1 MTKQVKAVVAFGLF
15 VAEFA
20 IITWMDLPHLNGRL
34 YWLTVIA
41 SLALSVWVFYA
52 IAESTPRSQR

>member
-15 VAEFA
+15 VAVLA
-20 IITWMDLPHLNGRL
+20 IITWMDLPHLNGWL

-41 SLALSVWVFYA
+41 SLAFSVFYA